1 MASGILRASGKYA
14 TSAAVQNNAISALS
28 DPLLPN
34 KESKFTDSLSSLDHE
49 SWEDEDTTLQ
59 SGDFVP
65 RMSGKDIAS
74 TLAVSLMVT
83 GGLAASASAMLAVP
97 SVVVFL
103 MGGVCIVNAPTV
115 ASKQWSISKSDGI
128 RTSVNCIRK
137 EIKVLKDEVEFL
149 SSSVDDLKEES
160 DVLIGL
166 EQDLRRIAT
175 DQGKNVNE
183 LVDLVNENE
192 LVLDQMKGNL
202 RQTFVA
208 AMARVVMRSDKDG
221 DMKIDASEVPLL
233 SLRLQIQLE
242 PYGIK
247 LDANKFDNMIRED
260 NDISHVLKFCGNL
273 LFEGESNDN
282 DDDNSVDSALTF
294 DFESFCKSL
303 DDEPEEVS
311 LKMTYDEKVTMITV
325 DDKLCKGSVENA
337 RGKTMTLMPNNN
349 KKDMR
354 KKTIVEEVK
363 RRQTTLVT
371 SRSEPAAKLSKFN
384 LSGRSESVEAISL

>member
-1 MASGILRASGKYA
+1 
-14 TSAAVQNNAISALS
+14 
-28 DPLLPN
+28 
-34 KESKFTDSLSSLDHE
+34 
-49 SWEDEDTTLQ
+49 
-59 SGDFVP
+59 
-65 RMSGKDIAS
+65 
-74 TLAVSLMVT
+74 
-83 GGLAASASAMLAVP
+83 
-97 SVVVFL
+97 
-103 MGGVCIVNAPTV
+103 
-115 ASKQWSISKSDGI
+115 
-128 RTSVNCIRK
+128 
-137 EIKVLKDEVEFL
+137 
-149 SSSVDDLKEES
+149 
-160 DVLIGL
+160 
-166 EQDLRRIAT
+166 
-175 DQGKNVNE
+175 
-183 LVDLVNENE
+183 
-192 LVLDQMKGNL
+192 
-202 RQTFVA
+202 
-208 AMARVVMRSDKDG
+208 MRSDKDG